1 MRPGKRK
8 DKPQQTGFE
17 RKVKKMK
24 KLVSIVTVIL
34 MVLGL
39 MIPVFSS
46 AEAAAPAAYK
56 WVNCADG
63 KTLNLREEANTKA
76 KVVTRIESGKKVEII
91 NAVGVPA
98 GWTKVKFNGKT
109 GFVMTKFLV
118 NAKPGKYEITE
129 RSDNF
134 RAVTAYIVKA
144 KALNQKTTKSVC
156 LRVKPNKTAKS
167 IRRLAAG
174 DQLKV
179 IAAGKTW
186 SKVVDMTT
194 GKTGYVANDYII
206 KK

>member
-1 MRPGKRK
+1 
-8 DKPQQTGFE
+8 
-17 RKVKKMK
+17 MK

-39 MIPVFSS
+39 MIPVFAS
-46 AEAAAPAAYK
+46 AETTAAAASASYK

-63 KTLNLREEANTKA
+63 KTLNLREEASTKA
-76 KVVTRIESGKKVEII
+76 KVITRIESGKKVEIL
-91 NAVGVPA
+91 NALGVPS

-134 RAVTAYIVKA
+134 RAVTSYIVKA
-144 KALNQKTTKSVC
+144 KALNQKTTRSVC

-179 IAAGKTW
+179 IAVGKTW
-186 SKVVDMTT
+186 SKVVDTNT
-194 GKTGYVANDYII
+194 GRTGYVANDYVE
-206 KK
+206 

>member
-1 MRPGKRK
+1 
-8 DKPQQTGFE
+8 
-17 RKVKKMK
+17 MK

-46 AEAAAPAAYK
+46 AEAAAPAAAYK

-76 KVVTRIESGKKVEII
+76 KVVTRIESGKKVEIL
-91 NAVGVPA
+91 NAVGIPA

-134 RAVTAYIVKA
+134 KSVTAYIVKA

-186 SKVVDMTT
+186 SKVVDMNT

>member
-1 MRPGKRK
+1 
-8 DKPQQTGFE
+8 
-17 RKVKKMK
+17 MK

-39 MIPVFSS
+39 MIPVFAS
-46 AEAAAPAAYK
+46 AETTAAAAPAAVTYK
-56 WVNCADG
+56 WVNCDNG
-63 KTLNLREEANTKA
+63 KTLNLREEPNAKA
-76 KVVTRIESGKKVEII
+76 KILTRIECGKRLEVIEQ
-91 NAVGVPA
+91 VGVPA
-98 GWTKVKFNGKT
+98 GWTKVEFNGKT

-129 RSDNF
+129 REDNF
-134 RAVTAYIVKA
+134 KAVTSYIVKA
-144 KALNQKTTKSVC
+144 KALNQKTTRSVC

-179 IAAGKTW
+179 IAVGKTW
-186 SKVVDMTT
+186 CKVVDTNT
-194 GKTGYVANDYII
+194 GKTGYVANDYIA

>member
-1 MRPGKRK
+1 
-8 DKPQQTGFE
+8 
-17 RKVKKMK
+17 MK

-39 MIPVFSS
+39 MIPVFAS
-46 AEAAAPAAYK
+46 AETTAAAASASYK

-76 KVVTRIESGKKVEII
+76 KVITRIESGKKVEIL
-91 NAVGVPA
+91 NALGIPS

-134 RAVTAYIVKA
+134 RAVTSYIVKA

-167 IRRLAAG
+167 IRRLQAG

-179 IAAGKTW
+179 IAVGKTW
-186 SKVVDMTT
+186 SKVVDTNT
-194 GKTGYVANDYII
+194 GKTGYVANDYIA

>member
-1 MRPGKRK
+1 
-8 DKPQQTGFE
+8 
-17 RKVKKMK
+17 MK

-39 MIPVFSS
+39 MIPVFAS
-46 AEAAAPAAYK
+46 AETTAAAAPAAVTYK
-56 WVNCADG
+56 WVNCDNG
-63 KTLNLREEANTKA
+63 KTLNLREEASTKA
-76 KVVTRIESGKKVEII
+76 KVITRIESGKKVEIL
-91 NAVGVPA
+91 NALGVPS

-134 RAVTAYIVKA
+134 RAVTSYIVKA
-144 KALNQKTTKSVC
+144 KALNQKTTRSVC

-167 IRRLAAG
+167 IRRLQAG

-179 IAAGKTW
+179 IAVGKTW
-186 SKVVDMTT
+186 SKVVDTNT
-194 GKTGYVANDYII
+194 GKTGYVANDYTI